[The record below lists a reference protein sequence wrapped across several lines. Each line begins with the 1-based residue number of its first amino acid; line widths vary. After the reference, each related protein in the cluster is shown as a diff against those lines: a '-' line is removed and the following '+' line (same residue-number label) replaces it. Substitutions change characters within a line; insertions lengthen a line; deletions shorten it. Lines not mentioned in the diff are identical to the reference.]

1 MNEENKKHKKRWII
15 LSSVLVFLLLSAGAA
30 YGIFE
35 HFYSKTN
42 YVPEGETYIPTT
54 PETEET
60 KETTTEKEIEEGV
73 DYSIVDTTS
82 AEESTTEKETEVRIR
97 KTGVMNILLIG
108 IDIGSG
114 IGNSD
119 AMILC
124 SVNYDTGKIWLT
136 SIMRDIEADIPGYKV
151 SKINGATIV
160 GGPTLLVETIEKNF
174 GLHIHHF
181 AMVDIQ
187 GMKDV
192 INALHG
198 VDLNVTVE
206 EAAYMGFELREDM
219 LVHLDGRLALKY
231 ARNRTTP
238 GEGGSS
244 DFGRTQRQR
253 NVLMA
258 IVKKAKDGS
267 LGDLKEAA
275 EAILPHITHDIKRGE
290 LVELLTELP
299 ALIKMDFKQQR
310 LPYEGLYSFSNENM
324 ILDMEATME
333 KFFETVY
340 EGSEER

>member
-1 MNEENKKHKKRWII
+1 MKENGKGRKKRWII
-15 LSSVLVFLLLSAGAA
+15 LSSVLAFILLLAGAGI
-30 YGIFE
+30 GIFE
-35 HFYSKTN
+35 HFYSRTN

-54 PETEET
+54 PETT
-60 KETTTEKEIEEGV
+60 ETTTEKEIEEGV

-82 AEESTTEKETEVRIR
+82 VEETTTRKETEVQIR
-97 KTGVMNILLIG
+97 KTGVMNVLLIG

-160 GGPTLLVETIEKNF
+160 GGPTLLVETLENLL
-174 GLHIHHF
+174 GLKIHHF
-181 AMVDIQ
+181 GMVDIQ
-187 GMKDV
+187 GMRDV
-192 INALHG
+192 INALGG
-198 VDLNVTVE
+198 VDLNVTVD
-206 EAAYMGFELREDM
+206 EAAYMGFELRQDM

-258 IVKKAKDGS
+258 IARKAKKGG
-267 LGDLKEAA
+267 LGDLTEAA
-275 EAILPHITHDIKRGE
+275 EAILPHITHDFKRTEIIE
-290 LVELLTELP
+290 LFTELP
-299 ALIKMDFKQQR
+299 SLVAMEFNQQR
-310 LPYEGLYSFSNENM
+310 LPYEGLYSFSNEN
-324 ILDMEATME
+324 ILLDVDATME
-333 KFFETVY
+333 KFYQTVY
-340 EGSEER
+340 EGSKEQ